1 MFLESSPFFVMLYE
15 RIDVFILIFTRMIA
29 VFVMMPIFAGR
40 NVPNTAK
47 AGMAFFISFILF
59 FNNIDYEI
67 QEVTSFVQ
75 FVFLIA
81 REFTIGYLMG
91 FVVYLFFSVFY
102 FAGQL
107 LDYQIGFSMVNVLDP
122 VSQIQ
127 VPITGNVLYWGAT
140 SLFIISG
147 GLHVILDAIFY
158 SYKAIPIGVL
168 TNVFSKNI
176 IGHIIYLTSAYFGYG
191 VRIAAPVVGTVL
203 LVDVSMGLLVKAVP
217 QMNVF
222 VVGMPIKLLVGLVI
236 FYIMVPT
243 LDPIFTDLFGY
254 MSDSIYYIIE
264 EIANGT

>member
-1 MFLESSPFFVMLYE
+1 MFLESSPFFVILYE

-47 AGMAFFISFILF
+47 IGMAFFISFILF
-59 FNNIDYEI
+59 FNNIDYEV
-67 QEVTSFVQ
+67 QQVTSFVE
-75 FVFLIA
+75 FSFLII

-91 FVVYLFFSVFY
+91 FIVYVFFAVFY

-127 VPITGNVLYWGAT
+127 VPITGNILYWGAT
-140 SLFIISG
+140 TLFIISG
-147 GLHVILDAIFY
+147 GLHVILDAMFY
-158 SYKAIPIGVL
+158 SFKAIPVGVL
-168 TNVFSKNI
+168 NNVFNKNI
-176 IGHIIYLTSAYFGYG
+176 IGHLIYVTGSYFGYG
-191 VRIAAPVVGTVL
+191 VRIAAPVVGTVI

-217 QMNVF
+217 QMNIF
-222 VVGMPIKLLVGLVI
+222 VVGMPIKLLVGLAI
-236 FYIMVPT
+236 FYIMAPT
-243 LDPIFTDLFGY
+243 LNPIFTDLFGY
-254 MSDSIYYIIE
+254 LSNSIYYIIE